1 MADKK
6 TINPQTGRF
15 ILVKEWRDWFSEE
28 KLMVGKQ
35 LYKNS
40 NVRQFSSTETSA
52 HAEVIDGTKVY
63 SVSIMNAPNSYS
75 EKWNADS
82 FSCNC
87 KKKRNRG
94 YWDYKSGDYYQTGEH
109 EAALLFRWEAQHG
122 IWLFEESDAELNFQ
136 TIQRRPQA
144 QKRTVETTK
153 RSRIKNQNSGKRLF
167 RKPTGRRLF

>member
-63 SVSIMNAPNSYS
+63 SVSIMNAP
-75 EKWNADS
+75 K
-82 FSCNC
+82 
-87 KKKRNRG
+87 
-94 YWDYKSGDYYQTGEH
+94 
-109 EAALLFRWEAQHG
+109 
-122 IWLFEESDAELNFQ
+122 I
-136 TIQRRPQA
+136 
-144 QKRTVETTK
+144 
-153 RSRIKNQNSGKRLF
+153 
-167 RKPTGRRLF
+167 GRAHV